1 MLRVLHLAIIQIAGL
16 LVPAPDRTEWLAEWR
31 AELWYVNRRATAFC
45 LGSFCDAFWMNR
57 NISTPIERRWFRLES
72 PVKCIMFL
80 AGLAA
85 LSLLLALSLPG
96 ENLALPTPDGE
107 SQSVRQAATAEI
119 SEQQPPADIDLSTS
133 LSNRRAHPSSAI
145 SGTPPGQASTETVG
159 GDRLALLYAG
169 FGLCSAL
176 LVAVSRVTPLRLGE
190 YPVNRYAPAA
200 PLRFV
205 RWLFLGVKMAL
216 VVPLVLCAVLALG
229 PFVPQLA
236 GWGMLLGLIFGLR
249 WALMDQRERCPVCLR
264 LLSNPTRIGDPSQ
277 LFLGWYGTELLC
289 SRGHGFL
296 YVPGT
301 STSWCHAQR
310 WQYLDPTWNTLLP

>member
-1 MLRVLHLAIIQIAGL
+1 MLRVLHLAIIQTAAL
-16 LVPAPDRTEWLAEWR
+16 LVPTHDRAEWLSEWR
-31 AELWYVNRRATAFC
+31 AELWYVNRRATAFS
-45 LGSFCDAFWMNR
+45 LGSFSDALWMNR
-57 NISTPIERRWFRLES
+57 NISAPIERRWFRLES
-72 PVKCIMFL
+72 PLKCVMFL

-96 ENLALPTPDGE
+96 DNPAPPTPDGE

-119 SEQQPPADIDLSTS
+119 SEQQPPADIDLNTS
-133 LSNRRAHPSSAI
+133 LSNRDAHPSSAI
-145 SGTPPGQASTETVG
+145 TGAPLGQASTETLG

-176 LVAVSRVTPLRLGE
+176 LVAVSRGTPLRLGE

-200 PLRFV
+200 PLRLL
-205 RWLFLGVKMAL
+205 RWVFLAVKMAL
-216 VVPLVLCAVLALG
+216 VVPLVLCAVLTLG
-229 PFVPQLA
+229 PFVPQFA

-249 WALMDQRERCPVCLR
+249 WTLMDQRERCPVCLR
-264 LLSNPTRIGDPSQ
+264 LLSNPTCIGDASQ

-301 STSWCHAQR
+301 STSWGEAQR
-310 WQYLDPTWNTLLP
+310 WQYLDPTWSTLLP